1 MQMYWSK
8 IIFSGR
14 LPKELI
20 YKFYQIADVG
30 ILPSF
35 AEQCSYVA
43 IEMMMHGLPIVGTDS
58 TGLSEMIIDGEN
70 GYKVNLNENENDV
83 FLDTVR
89 LSQLIKKIISNP
101 TLKEYL
107 SQQSRLIF
115 KNKYNIEEMKRK
127 YSNLFIAQ

>member
-1 MQMYWSK
+1 
-8 IIFSGR
+8 
-14 LPKELI
+14 
-20 YKFYQIADVG
+20 
-30 ILPSF
+30 
-35 AEQCSYVA
+35 
-43 IEMMMHGLPIVGTDS
+43 
-58 TGLSEMIIDGEN
+58 MIIDGEN

>member
-1 MQMYWSK
+1 MYWSK

-70 GYKVNLNENENDV
+70 GYKVNLNEMKMMYFRYCKIKSVN
-83 FLDTVR
+83 
-89 LSQLIKKIISNP
+89 KKIISNP

-115 KNKYNIEEMKRK
+115 KINI
-127 YSNLFIAQ
+127 I